1 MKRREF
7 VALFSIGVTWPLPTF
22 AQKAALPRIGLLLAS
37 QGPARNTIIQS
48 LEARG
53 YVNGRTV
60 LVEERQ
66 ADGQLERLP
75 TLAQELVSVP
85 VDVIVSVAASATIA
99 ARQATQTIPIVMVH
113 AGDPIGHGLIAS
125 LARPGGNVTGTTSY
139 SPEVVGKAVG
149 LLRELVPGITRLAA
163 LVVPSNSGTPLA
175 VQQAQLAATKLG
187 LELTVVGVERA
198 EELDPAFAMIKQ
210 AGSDSLL
217 VSGEPMLLTNRAR
230 VMNSA
235 ARARLPTMYTLT
247 EFVRDG
253 GLIGYGPIFK
263 DHHQLVGDYVH
274 KILNGA
280 KPSELPV
287 AQSTRFA
294 LLLNLKTATA
304 LNLSIPPTLLARA
317 DEVIE

>member
-125 LARPGGNVTGTTSY
+125 LARPGGNVTGTT
-139 SPEVVGKAVG
+139 
-149 LLRELVPGITRLAA
+149 
-163 LVVPSNSGTPLA
+163 
-175 VQQAQLAATKLG
+175 
-187 LELTVVGVERA
+187 
-198 EELDPAFAMIKQ
+198 
-210 AGSDSLL
+210 
-217 VSGEPMLLTNRAR
+217 
-230 VMNSA
+230 
-235 ARARLPTMYTLT
+235 
-247 EFVRDG
+247 
-253 GLIGYGPIFK
+253 
-263 DHHQLVGDYVH
+263 
-274 KILNGA
+274 
-280 KPSELPV
+280 
-287 AQSTRFA
+287 
-294 LLLNLKTATA
+294 
-304 LNLSIPPTLLARA
+304 
-317 DEVIE
+317 

>member
-1 MKRREF
+1 
-7 VALFSIGVTWPLPTF
+7 
-22 AQKAALPRIGLLLAS
+22 
-37 QGPARNTIIQS
+37 

-53 YVNGRTV
+53 YVDRRTV
-60 LVEERQ
+60 LIEERQ
-66 ADGQLERLP
+66 ARGQLEQLP
-75 TLAQELVSVP
+75 ALAQELVSVP
-85 VDVIVSVAASATIA
+85 VDVIIAVAASATMA
-99 ARQATQTIPIVMVH
+99 ARQATPTIPIVMVH
-113 AGDPIGHGLIAS
+113 AGDPIGHGLIES
-125 LARPGGNVTGTTSY
+125 LARPGSNVTGTTSY
-139 SPEVVGKAVG
+139 VPEIVGKAVA
-149 LLRELVPGITRLAA
+149 LLRELVPSITRLAA

-175 VQQAQLAATKLG
+175 IEQAQLAATKLG
-187 LELTVVGVERA
+187 LELAVVGVERA
-198 EELDPAFAMIKQ
+198 QDLDPAFATITR

-217 VSGEPMLLTNRAR
+217 VSGEPMLLTNRSRVVVFVAR
-230 VMNSA
+230 T
-235 ARARLPTMYTLT
+235 RLPTMYTLT

-294 LLLNLKTATA
+294 LAINLKAANA
-304 LNLSIPPTLLARA
+304 LGLTIPPTLLARA